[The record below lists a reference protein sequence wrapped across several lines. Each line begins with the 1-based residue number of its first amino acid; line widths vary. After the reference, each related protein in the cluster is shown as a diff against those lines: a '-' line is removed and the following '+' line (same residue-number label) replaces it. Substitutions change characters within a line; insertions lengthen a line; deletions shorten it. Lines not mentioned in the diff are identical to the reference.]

1 MKVSWFPDTAQGRM
15 LGDYISTSFGSDGT
29 SHGAIIAANLPTS
42 AGFDVAL
49 YDPPTRF
56 K

>member
-1 MKVSWFPDTAQGRM
+1 M
-15 LGDYISTSFGSDGT
+15 LGDYTSTSFGSDGT
-29 SHGAIIAANLPTS
+29 SHGAVIAANPPTS
-42 AGFDVAL
+42 GFDVAL